1 MLRDRNLRM
10 RIFVL
15 LFIFAF
21 SLADWVAADIYVLR
35 DSRGIMTFT
44 NAPSHAGYRVI
55 IRNPSQHSR
64 VAGEPQSFEQIVRS
78 ASNRYGVD
86 PNLVWAV
93 MKVESNFNP
102 EAVSKKGA
110 RGLMQLMP
118 ATARQH
124 RVDNIHDPS
133 QNIQAGVRH
142 LRLLLNRFQGNLRLG
157 LAAYNAGSRAVE
169 RYRNI
174 PPYSETR
181 KYVRR
186 VLKYYD
192 FYRTRGPFLAAQL
205 GSAVTAQ

>member
-1 MLRDRNLRM
+1 
-10 RIFVL
+10 
-15 LFIFAF
+15 
-21 SLADWVAADIYVLR
+21 
-35 DSRGIMTFT
+35 
-44 NAPSHAGYRVI
+44 
-55 IRNPSQHSR
+55 
-64 VAGEPQSFEQIVRS
+64 
-78 ASNRYGVD
+78 
-86 PNLVWAV
+86 

-118 ATARQH
+118 TTARQH

-157 LAAYNAGSRAVE
+157 LAAYNAGTRAVE

-186 VLKYYD
+186 VLKYFD

-205 GSAVTAQ
+205 GSVVTSQ

>member
-1 MLRDRNLRM
+1 M

-15 LFIFAF
+15 LFILAF
-21 SLADWVAADIYVLR
+21 SPAQWVVADIYVHR

-44 NAPSHAGYRVI
+44 NTPNHSGYHVI
-55 IRNPSQHSR
+55 IRDPSPKSR
-64 VAGEPQSFEQIVRS
+64 VLGQPQSFEQIVRS

-86 PNLVWAV
+86 PNLIWAV

-124 RVDNIHDPS
+124 RVDNIHDPI
-133 QNIQAGVRH
+133 QNIQGGVRH
-142 LRLLLNRFQGNLRLG
+142 LRLLLDRFQGNLKLG

-186 VLKYYD
+186 VLKYYK
-192 FYRTRGPFLAAQL
+192 FYRTRGPFFAGQI
-205 GSAVTAQ
+205 GPVVTSQ

>member
-1 MLRDRNLRM
+1 M

-21 SLADWVAADIYVLR
+21 FLVEWVAADIYVHR

-44 NAPSHAGYRVI
+44 NAPSHSGYRVI
-55 IRNPSQHSR
+55 IRDPNRQSR
-64 VAGEPQSFEQIVRS
+64 VAGKPQSFEQIVRS

-157 LAAYNAGSRAVE
+157 LAAYNAGTRAVE
-169 RYRNI
+169 RYSNI
-174 PPYSETR
+174 PPFSETR

-192 FYRTRGPFLAAQL
+192 FYRTRGPFLAGQIE
-205 GSAVTAQ
+205 SVVTSQ

>member
-1 MLRDRNLRM
+1 M
-10 RIFVL
+10 RIFVI
-15 LFIFAF
+15 LFIFAY
-21 SLADWVAADIYVLR
+21 SLADWVAADIYAHR

-44 NAPSHAGYRVI
+44 NTPSHSGYHVI
-55 IRNPSQHSR
+55 IRDPIPHSR
-64 VAGEPQSFEQIVRS
+64 TVGQSQSFEQIVSS

-102 EAVSKKGA
+102 EAVSKKGV

-124 RVDNIHDPS
+124 RVDNIHDPI
-133 QNIQAGVRH
+133 QNIRGGVRH
-142 LRLLLNRFQGNLRLG
+142 LRLLLDRFQGNLRLG
-157 LAAYNAGSRAVE
+157 LAAYNAGTRAVE

-192 FYRTRGPFLAAQL
+192 FYRTRGPFFAEQI
-205 GSAVTAQ
+205 GSVVTSQ

>member
-1 MLRDRNLRM
+1 M

-15 LFIFAF
+15 LFIFGF
-21 SLADWVAADIYVLR
+21 FLAEWVAEWVAADIYVHR

-44 NAPSHAGYRVI
+44 NAPSQSGYRVI
-55 IRNPSQHSR
+55 IRNPSRHSR
-64 VAGEPQSFEQIVRS
+64 VAGQPQSFEQIVRS
-78 ASNRYGVD
+78 ASNRHGVD

-133 QNIQAGVRH
+133 QNIQAGVRQ
-142 LRLLLNRFQGNLRLG
+142 LRLLLNSFQGNLRLG
-157 LAAYNAGSRAVE
+157 LAANKAGSRAVE

-186 VLKYYD
+186 VLQYYD
-192 FYRTRGPFLAAQL
+192 FYRTRGPFLAGQP
-205 GSAVTAQ
+205 GSVVTAQ

>member
-15 LFIFAF
+15 LCIFSSF
-21 SLADWVAADIYVLR
+21 LAEWVEADIYVHR

-44 NAPSHAGYRVI
+44 NAPNHSGYRVI
-55 IRNPSQHSR
+55 IRNPSRHSR
-64 VAGEPQSFEQIVRS
+64 VAGGPQSFEQMVRS

-142 LRLLLNRFQGNLRLG
+142 LRLLLNRFQGDLRLG
-157 LAAYNAGSRAVE
+157 LAAYNAGTRAVE

-192 FYRTRGPFLAAQL
+192 FYRTRGPFLTGQF
-205 GSAVTAQ
+205 GSVVISQ

>member
-1 MLRDRNLRM
+1 M
-10 RIFVL
+10 RIIVL
-15 LFIFAF
+15 LFFFALF
-21 SLADWVAADIYVLR
+21 SAEWAVADIYVHR
-35 DSRGIMTFT
+35 DSRGVMTFT
-44 NAPSHAGYRVI
+44 NAPSHSGYRVI

-64 VAGEPQSFEQIVRS
+64 VPGRTISFEELVRT

-93 MKVESNFNP
+93 MKVESDFDP

-118 ATARQH
+118 ATARLH
-124 RVDNIHDPS
+124 RVDNIHDPG
-133 QNIQAGVRH
+133 QNILAGVHH
-142 LRLLLNRFQGNLRLG
+142 LRLLLDRFKGNLRLG

-174 PPYSETR
+174 PPYSET
-181 KYVRR
+181 KHYVRR

-192 FYRTRGPFLAAQL
+192 LYRRRGPFMTGQL
-205 GSAVTAQ
+205 GSLMSIQ

>member
-1 MLRDRNLRM
+1 M
-10 RIFVL
+10 RIFIL
-15 LFIFAF
+15 LFIF
-21 SLADWVAADIYVLR
+21 SLSLGDWVAADIYAHR
-35 DSRGIMTFT
+35 DSRGNMTFT
-44 NAPSHAGYRVI
+44 NTPNHSGYHVI
-55 IRNPSQHSR
+55 IREPSGHSR
-64 VAGEPQSFEQIVRS
+64 VAGEPQSFEQMVRS
-78 ASNRYGVD
+78 ASNRYGVN

-93 MKVESNFNP
+93 IKVESNFNP

-124 RVDNIHDPS
+124 RVENIHDPI
-133 QNIQAGVRH
+133 QNIQGGVRH
-142 LRLLLNRFQGNLRLG
+142 LRLLLDRFQGNLRLG
-157 LAAYNAGSRAVE
+157 LAAYNAGTRAVE

-192 FYRTRGPFLAAQL
+192 FYRTSGPFFA
-205 GSAVTAQ
+205 G